1 MTGNCEIAIIIPI
14 FNEQDIIGKVLKD
27 IDSSV
32 NEPTIVYLIAD
43 TLSDPTI
50 PAAKLAADEMAILVR
65 IISQDGAKGPAS
77 AIKLGIESS
86 REKFIIFMTAD
97 DSDDARD
104 IPLLL
109 STLRTG
115 ASVVCASR
123 YVKGGQHIGGPK
135 LKHFLSWLAGRIVRY
150 IKRLNTCDATNLYKG
165 VTRDFLDK
173 ITIESKFGF
182 TLGLELL
189 AKANVASS
197 KIVEI
202 PTIWHERAVGASSFK
217 TLKWLPTYIYWFF
230 RLIFSK

>member
-86 REKFIIFMTAD
+86 R
-97 DSDDARD
+97 
-104 IPLLL
+104 
-109 STLRTG
+109 
-115 ASVVCASR
+115 
-123 YVKGGQHIGGPK
+123 
-135 LKHFLSWLAGRIVRY
+135 
-150 IKRLNTCDATNLYKG
+150 
-165 VTRDFLDK
+165 
-173 ITIESKFGF
+173 
-182 TLGLELL
+182 
-189 AKANVASS
+189 
-197 KIVEI
+197 
-202 PTIWHERAVGASSFK
+202 
-217 TLKWLPTYIYWFF
+217 
-230 RLIFSK
+230 